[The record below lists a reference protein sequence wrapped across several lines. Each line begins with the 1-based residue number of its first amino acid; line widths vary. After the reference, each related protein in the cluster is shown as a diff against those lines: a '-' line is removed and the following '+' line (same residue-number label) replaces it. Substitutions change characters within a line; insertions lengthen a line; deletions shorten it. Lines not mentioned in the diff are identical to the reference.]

1 MFGPWHAFSCVPPH
15 PHPPLDWQRKTKVR
29 DLTFKVAEPEVA
41 YDPMEAEAKLWR
53 QPLTWLKRNV
63 DIFVPL
69 TLFIT
74 RVIWDIQTN
83 QELKV
88 GADISMT
95 CACLSCGG
103 LVLIPT
109 RFSAPPQAPYSPL
122 PWFLLN
128 PCRTAARVPRSC

>member
-1 MFGPWHAFSCVPPH
+1 MF
-15 PHPPLDWQRKTKVR
+15 HPPPLVWQRKTKVR

-74 RVIWDIQTN
+74 RVIWDIQTK
-83 QELKV
+83 QELQV
-88 GADISMT
+88 GADINSQHAVAL
-95 CACLSCGG
+95 CSSHALPYCRPKP
-103 LVLIPT
+103 LIG
-109 RFSAPPQAPYSPL
+109 FSLAP
-122 PWFLLN
+122 
-128 PCRTAARVPRSC
+128 C